1 MSLFSSGKYSTL
13 RMPTSGE
20 RKMVIPDG
28 SWVKCRN
35 CGQTLYTDRL
45 HDNLLVCWYCNCH
58 LPMSAHARIVSLT
71 DPDSFV
77 EMDRNLKSVDSL
89 GFTDSKPYSARLE
102 ENTKKTSLNDAIVC
116 GSARLDG
123 HPYMLGVMDFRFM
136 GASMGSVVGEKIA
149 RMVERATEEKLPVV
163 IVTASGGARMQEGIL
178 SLMQMAKVSAA
189 VGRHGDAGN
198 LYITVLTDPT
208 TGGVTASFA
217 MLGDIIL
224 AEPRALVGFAGRRV
238 IEQTTKKKLPED
250 FQRAEFLLEH
260 GFCDAIVERRNMKK
274 TLTFLLRAHSYTEKN
289 NSEKA
294 KED

>member
-1 MSLFSSGKYSTL
+1 MNNIIGMFRGSKNSLESGGISAADTTDDLIRCPDCKCFES
-13 RMPTSGE
+13 
-20 RKMVIPDG
+20 RKAIAKNKAV
-28 SWVKCRN
+28 CAN
-35 CGQTLYTDRL
+35 CGHHFR
-45 HDNLLVCWYCNCH
+45 V
-58 LPMSAHARIVSLT
+58 SARNRIVMIADRDTFTEHDASVT
-71 DPDSFV
+71 SCDPLDFPGYR
-77 EMDRNLKSVDSL
+77 DK
-89 GFTDSKPYSARLE
+89 LE
-102 ENTKKTSLNDAIVC
+102 RAKDETGENEAVITGEAKIGGECCVIISME
-116 GSARLDG
+116 
-123 HPYMLGVMDFRFM
+123 PRFIM
-136 GASMGSVVGEKIA
+136 ASMGSAVGEKIC
-149 RMVERATEEKLPVV
+149 RAFEYAT
-163 IVTASGGARMQEGIL
+163 EGIL

>member
-1 MSLFSSGKYSTL
+1 MLF
-13 RMPTSGE
+13 
-20 RKMVIPDG
+20 
-28 SWVKCRN
+28 RN
-35 CGQTLYTDRL
+35 DKHMHGRFRVYIVESQYLIV
-45 HDNLLVCWYCNCH
+45 LV
-58 LPMSAHARIVSLT
+58 R
-71 DPDSFV
+71 
-77 EMDRNLKSVDSL
+77 
-89 GFTDSKPYSARLE
+89 
-102 ENTKKTSLNDAIVC
+102 
-116 GSARLDG
+116 
-123 HPYMLGVMDFRFM
+123 
-136 GASMGSVVGEKIA
+136 
-149 RMVERATEEKLPVV
+149 
-163 IVTASGGARMQEGIL
+163 
-178 SLMQMAKVSAA
+178 AA

-289 NSEKA
+289 DSEKA